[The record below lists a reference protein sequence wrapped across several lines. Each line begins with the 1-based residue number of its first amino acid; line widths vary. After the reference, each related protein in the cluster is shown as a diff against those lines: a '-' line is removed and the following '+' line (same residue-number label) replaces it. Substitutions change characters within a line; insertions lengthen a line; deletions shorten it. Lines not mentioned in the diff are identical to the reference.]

1 MSSGMNEQDKRPT
14 TVRDVTRDLMR
25 SLGLTTVFGN
35 PGTTEIGFLRDWP
48 NDFRYVLGL
57 QESVAVAMAD
67 GYAHASGRAVLVNLH
82 SAGGVG
88 HGLGHLFT
96 AYRNNTPMIVL
107 AGQQIRSL
115 LPGEPFLGAL
125 DATLFPRP
133 YVKWTAEPARP
144 QDVPAAIARAYRVAM
159 QPPYGPTFVSVPADD
174 WDAEAEPL
182 TQRPPIPGFGP
193 DPAALAELVAA
204 LDAAERPA
212 LVVGPGV
219 DAEGAVPDVVALAE
233 RTRAGVWASPMSW
246 RSSFPEDHPRFL
258 GFLPP
263 QERGTVEALQG
274 HDLVVV
280 LGAPVF
286 LYHVFRGGA
295 TAKLPEL
302 YLVSDDEQVLAR
314 ASTGTAIRS
323 GVRAAV
329 RALVDGVAEATRP
342 APAGRA
348 PAPRPSES
356 TPVSASWVFAMLAD
370 ELPPNAIL
378 VEEIPSHLLVRR
390 DYLPVRAQHTG
401 LLSTGGGAL
410 GYGLPAAIGAAIGAP
425 DRKVVAVL
433 GDGSSM
439 YSIQALWTAAREH
452 LPVTF
457 VILDNAQYAAVD
469 ILAGDYG
476 KMPGVELGGIDFTS
490 VAAGMGCHTHRV
502 TRPEELKGA
511 LTSALNDDRPTV
523 VHIDVDPDPHALY

>member
-1 MSSGMNEQDKRPT
+1 VTS
-14 TVRDVTRDLMR
+14 TVREVTRDLMR
-25 SLGLTTVFGN
+25 QLGLTTVFGN
-35 PGTTEIGFLRDWP
+35 PGTTEIGFLRDFP

-57 QESVAVAMAD
+57 QESIVVAMAD

-88 HGLGHLFT
+88 HGLGHVFT

-107 AGQQIRSL
+107 AGQQVRSL
-115 LPGEPFLGAL
+115 MPSEPFLGAM

-133 YVKWTAEPARP
+133 YVKWAVEPARP
-144 QDVPAAIARAYRVAM
+144 QDVPAAVAHAHRVAT
-159 QPPYGPTFVSVPADD
+159 QPPYGPVFVSVPADD
-174 WDAEAEPL
+174 WDAPCDPL
-182 TQRPPIPGFGP
+182 PERPPVPGFGP
-193 DPAALAELVAA
+193 DPDAIAGLVAA
-204 LDAAERPA
+204 LDAARRPA
-212 LVVGPGV
+212 LVVGPAV

-233 RTRAGVWASPMSW
+233 RARVGVWASPMSW

-263 QERGTVEALQG
+263 EERGVAEALRD

-280 LGAPVF
+280 LGAPAF
-286 LYHVFRGGA
+286 LFHVYRGVA
-295 TAKLPEL
+295 DLPLPPL

-314 ASTGTAIRS
+314 ARTGAGIRS

-329 RALVDGVAEATRP
+329 RAVAGMVAEPTRP
-342 APAGRA
+342 VPEGRVRRSVPA
-348 PAPRPSES
+348 ET
-356 TPVSASWVFAMLAD
+356 TPIRVDWVFAMLA
-370 ELPPNAIL
+370 ELVGEDMLL
-378 VEEIPSHLLVRR
+378 VEEVPSHLLVRR
-390 DYLPVRAQHTG
+390 EYLPVRASRTG

-410 GYGLPAAIGAAIGAP
+410 GYGLPAAVGAALGSP

-439 YSIQALWTAAREH
+439 YSIQGLWTAAREH

-469 ILAGDYG
+469 ILAGPENG
-476 KMPGVELGGIDFTS
+476 KMPGVELGGIDF
-490 VAAGMGCHTHRV
+490 VALAGGMGLATHRV
-502 TRPEELKGA
+502 TRPDELKPAMTKA
-511 LTSALNDDRPTV
+511 LADDRPTL
-523 VHIDVDPDPHALY
+523 VHIRVDPNPTVLY

>member
-1 MSSGMNEQDKRPT
+1 VT
-14 TVRDVTRDLMR
+14 TVRDATRAVLR
-25 SLGLTTVFGN
+25 SLGLTTIFGN
-35 PGTTEIGFLRDWP
+35 PGTTEIGFLRDFP

-57 QESVAVAMAD
+57 QESIAVAMAD

-125 DATLFPRP
+125 DATTFPRP
-133 YVKWTAEPARP
+133 YVKWAVEPARP
-144 QDVPAAIARAYRVAM
+144 QDVPGAIAQAHRVAT
-159 QPPYGPTFVSVPADD
+159 QPPYGPVFVSVPADD
-174 WDAEAEPL
+174 WDAECDPVPE
-182 TQRPPIPGFGP
+182 RPSLPGFGP
-193 DPAALAELVAA
+193 DPDAIAGLVAA
-204 LDAAERPA
+204 LDAAARPA

-219 DAEGAVPDVVALAE
+219 DAEGAIPAAVTLAE
-233 RTRAGVWASPMSW
+233 RARATVWASPMAW
-246 RSSFPEDHPRFL
+246 RSCFPEDHPQFA

-263 QERGTVEALQG
+263 EERGTAEALAG

-280 LGAPVF
+280 LGAPAF
-286 LYHVFRGGA
+286 LYHVYRGA
-295 TAKLPEL
+295 TDVALPPL

-314 ASTGTAIRS
+314 ARVGVGIRS
-323 GVRAAV
+323 GIQAAIHAV
-329 RALVDGVAEATRP
+329 TAGLAEPDRPVPSGRTR
-342 APAGRA
+342 
-348 PAPRPSES
+348 RPKPPET
-356 TPVSASWVFAMLAD
+356 TPITAEQVFATLAG
-370 ELPPNAIL
+370 ELARDVLL

-390 DYLPVRAQHTG
+390 EYLPIRATRTG

-410 GYGLPAAIGAAIGAP
+410 GYGLPAAVGAALGAP

-457 VILDNAQYAAVD
+457 VVLDNAQYAAVD
-469 ILAGDYG
+469 ILSGPDG
-476 KMPGVELGGIDFTS
+476 KLPGVELGGIDFAGL
-490 VAAGMGCHTHRV
+490 AASMGCHTHRV
-502 TRPEELKGA
+502 SKSDDLKPA
-511 LTSALNDDRPTV
+511 LTNALADDRPTL
-523 VHIDVDPDPHALY
+523 VHVLVDPKPTELY